1 MRQKELYHLHTENFR
16 KRPSHFQVTEELWN
30 TAASRHPDLARQ
42 IRVTFGWD
50 GEKLDEALRTA
61 DFMINALPPK
71 EDLRRR
77 APRLQ
82 WIQTTG
88 AGIDPLLP
96 LDWLPEG
103 MTLTNNRGAHGHKA
117 EDSCAMA
124 LLALNSRLYDIIANQ
139 RDRVWEQILT
149 APIAKRTVVVIGFG
163 DLGQAAGRAAHK
175 LGMQVIAVTRSGK
188 AARPGHESYPVSRID
203 EALPRA
209 DFLVVTAPTTP
220 DTRGLLDRARLDLLK
235 RGAAIVNIGRA
246 ALMDYQAL
254 REKLG
259 SGAIA
264 GAVLDVFEQEPLP
277 PDSPWWNMRNVIV
290 MPHVSC
296 DTPGYIDHLLDRWFA
311 NFERLLAG
319 QPLENAVDRK
329 LGY

>member
-1 MRQKELYHLHTENFR
+1 MSDYHLHLEN
-16 KRPSHFQVTEELWN
+16 KHGRPAHFHVTEDLWKE
-30 TAASRHPDLARQ
+30 AASRHPELARR

-50 GEKLDEALRTA
+50 GQKLDDALETA
-61 DFMINALPPK
+61 DFMINSFPPK

-77 APRLQ
+77 APRLK

-88 AGIDPLLP
+88 AGIDALLP
-96 LDWLPEG
+96 LDWLPDG
-103 MTLTNNRGAHGHKA
+103 ITLTNNRGAHGHKA

-124 LLALNSRLYDIIANQ
+124 LLALNSRLYDIVANQ
-139 RDRVWEQILT
+139 RERAWKQIIT
-149 APIAKRTVVVIGFG
+149 PPIAGRTAVVIGFG
-163 DLGQAAGRAAHK
+163 DLGRAAGRAAHK
-175 LGMQVIAVTRSGK
+175 LGMHVIAVTRSGT
-188 AARPGHESYPVSRID
+188 AASPAHESFAVSRID

-220 DTRGLLDRARLDLLK
+220 DTRGLVDRKRLDLLK
-235 RGAAIVNIGRA
+235 SGAAIVNIGRA

-254 REKLG
+254 RERLE
-259 SGAIA
+259 SGALS

-277 PDSPWWNMRNVIV
+277 PDSPWWSVRNVIV

-296 DTPGYIDHLLDRWFA
+296 DTPGYIDRLLDRWFE
-311 NFERLLAG
+311 NFDRLLAG
-319 QPLENAVDRK
+319 RPLENAVDRK